1 MGTSISSIAEHAEE
15 ALRAAGYMESTVG
28 QYRKIFRYLEESS
41 PDGMWSDGV
50 GEAFVAATRP
60 DGRPFEHNYQLSRE
74 RVVSLCADFAETG
87 RFDLSMR
94 ANRPRMPEPSH
105 DGLCASL
112 ADYMRA
118 NEARGLA
125 AGTRDYY
132 ARLAREYLLHLE
144 RIGVDD
150 ADDATPASVASFMA
164 DIAAR
169 WPNTSTYHL
178 ASNFR
183 PFLRFLGRD
192 DLAEALALTRPRR
205 EHRIIE
211 TLADG
216 QADDV
221 AGACV
226 GGAVAPMDAAI
237 TLLALTTGMR
247 ACDIVA
253 LRVSDLDF
261 RTSSISFV
269 QRKTGNPVTVPM
281 CAALAEA
288 LGRYL
293 LEGRPDTDAP
303 NVFVRQKAPHAPLAD
318 HSAVYEA
325 TRRAL
330 SSAGVDG
337 GGSLLLRHSAASRMV
352 SAGVGLPVVSAVLG
366 HSEPDSTNTYIETD
380 REGMR
385 SCVLPLPKGAV
396 A

>member
-1 MGTSISSIAEHAEE
+1 MGTSISSIAEHAVE

-28 QYRKIFRYLEESS
+28 QYRKIFRYLEGSS
-41 PDGMWSDGV
+41 PDGMWSGDV
-50 GEAFVAATRP
+50 GEAFVSAARP
-60 DGRPFEHNYQLSRE
+60 DGRPFEHNYQVSRE
-74 RVVSLCADFAETG
+74 RVVSLCEDFEATG
-87 RFDLSMR
+87 GFDLSMR
-94 ANRPRMPEPSH
+94 ANRPGVPEPVH
-105 DGLCASL
+105 DGLCRTL
-112 ADYMRA
+112 DDYTRA

-125 AGTRDYY
+125 AETRDYY

-150 ADDATPASVASFMA
+150 VGHATPASVTSFMS

-169 WPNTSTYHL
+169 WSGTSTYHL

-192 DLAEALALTRPRR
+192 DLVGALALTRPRR
-205 EHRIIE
+205 EHRIMR
-211 TLADG
+211 TLASAQAEAVARACTDG
-216 QADDV
+216 S
-221 AGACV
+221 
-226 GGAVAPMDAAI
+226 VAPMDAAV

-253 LRVSDLDF
+253 LRISDLDF
-261 RTSSISFV
+261 RSNAISFV

-281 CAALAEA
+281 CPALAEA

-293 LEGRPDTDAP
+293 LEARPDSEAP
-303 NVFVRQKAPHAPLAD
+303 NVFVRQLAPHAPLAD

-330 SSAGVDG
+330 SSVGVEG

-352 SAGVGLPVVSAVLG
+352 SAGVRLPVVSAVLG
-366 HSEPDSTNTYIETD
+366 HSDPDSTNAYIETD
-380 REGMR
+380 EDGMR

>member
-1 MGTSISSIAEHAEE
+1 MGTSISNIAEHAVE

-28 QYRKIFRYLEESS
+28 QYRKVFRYLEGSS
-41 PDGMWSDGV
+41 PDGMWSDDV
-50 GEAFVAATRP
+50 GETFVTATRP
-60 DGRPFEHNYQLSRE
+60 DGRPFEHNYQVSRE
-74 RVVSLCADFAETG
+74 RVVSLCEDFVATG

-94 ANRPRMPEPSH
+94 ANRPPVPEPSH
-105 DGLCASL
+105 DGLCEALSG
-112 ADYMRA
+112 YMRD

-150 ADDATPASVASFMA
+150 VGLATPASVASFMA
-164 DIAAR
+164 GIAAR
-169 WPNTSTYHL
+169 WPGTSTYHL

-192 DLAEALALTRPRR
+192 DLVEALALTRP
-205 EHRIIE
+205 HRNHGIIPML
-211 TLADG
+211 TDAQTDAVARACTDG
-216 QADDV
+216 IA
-221 AGACV
+221 
-226 GGAVAPMDAAI
+226 APMDAAI

-253 LRVSDLDF
+253 LRIPDVDF
-261 RTSSISFV
+261 RTSTISFT

-281 CAALAEA
+281 CPALAEA
-288 LGRYL
+288 IGRYL
-293 LEGRPDTDAP
+293 LEARPGAGCDS
-303 NVFVRQKAPHAPLAD
+303 VFVRGLAPHVPLTD

-325 TRRAL
+325 TRRVL
-330 SSAGVDG
+330 SSVGVGG

-366 HSEPDSTNTYIETD
+366 HSEPDSTNVYIETD
-380 REGMR
+380 EEGMR
-385 SCVLPLPKGAV
+385 SCVLPLPKGAM